1 MIKCYEN
8 TPTIFIRSQLE
19 AMSIIKSFRHVLAE
33 DLSSAIS
40 GLTVAANNG
49 RQIIFNTSNT
59 TVPPS
64 PIVSRSNW
72 LIAECP

>member
-1 MIKCYEN
+1 MIKRAVMSN
-8 TPTIFIRSQLE
+8 TTIFIEIAITE
-19 AMSIIKSFRHVLAE
+19 AMSIAKITSARSGRRPSTL
-33 DLSSAIS
+33 AIS

-64 PIVSRSNW
+64 PMSVDRIG
-72 LIAECP
+72 